1 MFKNL
6 LNSRKFKYGS
16 VAVAFTAI
24 FIAVIILI
32 NAVLSALDA
41 RFGLYF
47 DTTSEKRYDI
57 GEQTTALVGALEQP
71 VEIVF
76 LRDRDKLMENSY
88 MSMIIT
94 LAEKYESSFPA
105 ISVRFIDRARN
116 IHEINQFRRS
126 TSDIFNDTDVIVNHK
141 QTGKFRHLRQTA
153 FFTSDGT
160 NIVGFNGEMRFTAS
174 ILAVSRASD
183 EKIALITGHDEMVSV
198 SFSEVLV
205 NAGYDSND
213 TLVTVNLTK
222 DEIPEGTKLVI
233 ISNPK
238 RDFNGFDAEKSGSIN
253 EIAKLDKYLKNYGN
267 LLVFVDN
274 ETGALPELSEYL
286 SEEWGISFR
295 SGLVIEETAEYSAST
310 DGRSL
315 IAQYNTDESN
325 HPYAHEISRRVTAV
339 SAPTVMSSSTP
350 LYLSSVG
357 SKKVSP
363 ILTTSPHARV
373 LNNKSVAGSGT
384 QTLMAI
390 STFMDYP
397 DGMYEKFSHVI
408 VSGSTDCI
416 HSDMD
421 LTKNSNANA
430 DLIYSILSVVSTEK
444 TPIDIPT
451 KLFSDTSI
459 AGIGTATARN
469 MTIKITLFPTLI
481 VLAAG
486 IYVFIKRSRA

>member
-6 LNSRKFKYGS
+6 LRSRKIKYGS

-24 FIAVIILI
+24 FIAFIILL
-32 NAVLSALDA
+32 NAVLSAIDA
-41 RFGLYF
+41 RSGLYF
-47 DTTSEKRYDI
+47 DTTPEKRYDI
-57 GEQTTALVGALEQP
+57 GEQTSALVGTLEQP

-76 LRDRDKLMENSY
+76 LRDRDKLMENNY

-94 LAEKYESSFPA
+94 LAEKYESSFSA
-105 ISVRFIDRARN
+105 VSVKFIDRARN
-116 IHEINQFRRS
+116 AQEVNRFRRS
-126 TSDIFNDTDVIVNHK
+126 TSDIFYDTDVIVSHK
-141 QTGKFRHLRQTA
+141 STGKFRHLRQSA
-153 FFTSDGT
+153 FFTTDGT
-160 NIVGFNGEMRFTAS
+160 NIVGFNGEMRLTAS

-205 NAGYDSND
+205 NAGYDTNE

-222 DEIPEGTKLVI
+222 DEIPQGTKLVV

-238 RDFNGFDAEKSGSIN
+238 RDFNGFDAEKGGSIN

-267 LLVFVDN
+267 LLVFLDN
-274 ETGALPELSEYL
+274 ETGTLPELSEYL
-286 SEEWGISFR
+286 SEEWGISYK
-295 SGLVIEETAEYSAST
+295 SGLVIEESAEYSTST

-315 IAQYNTDESN
+315 VAQYNTDEQN
-325 HPYAHEISRRVTAV
+325 HPYANEIARRVTAI
-339 SAPTVMSSSTP
+339 SAPTVMNSSTP
-350 LYLSSVG
+350 LYLDGAS

-373 LNNKSVAGSGT
+373 LSNKNVVATGT

-397 DGMYEKFSHVI
+397 DGKYEKFAHVI

-416 HSDMD
+416 HSGMD

-451 KLFSDTSI
+451 KLFTDTSI

-469 MTIKITLFPTLI
+469 MTVKITLVPTLL
-481 VLAAG
+481 VLALG